1 MSMVMTAASITM
13 NTDAHIV
20 LQNTVVEINDASF
33 AERIGRSPTPVLLAF
48 CVADCAVCHRLM
60 AVLTTAAPRCGG
72 RVTIAKADLDE
83 CPELAARFGIV
94 SVPAVLLLKGGT
106 VGYQFIGDL
115 SQRELDELLARAAT
129 NQIPVA
135 PYH

>member
-1 MSMVMTAASITM
+1 
-13 NTDAHIV
+13 
-20 LQNTVVEINDASF
+20 
-33 AERIGRSPTPVLLAF
+33 
-48 CVADCAVCHRLM
+48 
-60 AVLTTAAPRCGG
+60 
-72 RVTIAKADLDE
+72 
-83 CPELAARFGIV
+83 
-94 SVPAVLLLKGGT
+94 